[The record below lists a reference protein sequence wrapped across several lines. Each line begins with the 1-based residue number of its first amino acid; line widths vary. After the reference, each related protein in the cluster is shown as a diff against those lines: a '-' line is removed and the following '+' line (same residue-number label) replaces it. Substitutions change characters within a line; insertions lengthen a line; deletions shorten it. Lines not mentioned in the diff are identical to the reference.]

1 MQMLRTDRAAVLLYI
16 LAQRCDAWQKL
27 SSQYGTVVQK
37 YGLPAY
43 IHAFLL
49 ISDCSL
55 AWLRFWWFWKEF
67 IMHLRSFKIAWLPV
81 SLELGVL
88 LHIASHQIPVTNR
101 TQALLPNQP

>member
-1 MQMLRTDRAAVLLYI
+1 MQILRTDRAAMLLYI

-27 SSQYGTVVQK
+27 SSQYGTGVQK

-67 IMHLRSFKIAWLPV
+67 IMHLAVLQDCLASCFSRARGVIKYSLP
-81 SLELGVL
+81 
-88 LHIASHQIPVTNR
+88 
-101 TQALLPNQP
+101 PNSSD